1 MQSVWIGITNTK
13 SENNL
18 INEIGITIKNLF
30 ITQSDME
37 NIANIT
43 QPLWRLS
50 SIKFNLI
57 ESNLNILTNG

>member
-37 NIANIT
+37 NIANII
-43 QPLWRLS
+43 QPL
-50 SIKFNLI
+50 
-57 ESNLNILTNG
+57 

>member
-18 INEIGITIKNLF
+18 INEIGITIKNIF

-43 QPLWRLS
+43 QPL
-50 SIKFNLI
+50 
-57 ESNLNILTNG
+57 

>member
-43 QPLWRLS
+43 QPL
-50 SIKFNLI
+50 
-57 ESNLNILTNG
+57 